1 MTLPRSQRVS
11 SRTLPGR
18 PHVPAC
24 TLPRLVRIAR
34 LETYVLEAKL
44 ERPIQFGVG
53 PYGAFTAT
61 LVELTTDDGL
71 VGIGECIA
79 RKAPR
84 ITDRVVRDLLWPVVE
99 GRDPQDA
106 GGIWDDMFRQLRAW
120 GHYRGFVQ
128 EAMSGVD
135 QAIWD
140 ILAQSRG
147 IPVYKALAGAG
158 RDRVPVYASSVYIAD
173 LDTMQ
178 RETREQVG
186 KGHVAIKTKVGRTAE
201 LGGLRMDIDSVRAVR
216 EAAGPDVEIGIDVN
230 SAYDAATA
238 IRFCRGVEQYD
249 ISFLEEPVYPDD
261 IDGYEMIRRHTSIP
275 LAGGESEFG
284 IFGFRQ
290 LLARRA
296 LDIVQPDIARIGGFT
311 AAMRLGA
318 LVHAHNVRY
327 APHTGFSCGVAHL
340 ASLHLAAAVPS
351 LYRYESMYIE
361 NPLHHIFEEQ
371 FPQPKKGVTE
381 LPTGPGLGLTVDKK
395 KIAKYRLT

>member
-1 MTLPRSQRVS
+1 M
-11 SRTLPGR
+11 
-18 PHVPAC
+18 
-24 TLPRLVRIAR
+24 RIAR
-34 LETYVLEAKL
+34 LETYVLEARL

-53 PYGAFTAT
+53 PYSAFTAT

-84 ITDRVVRDLLWPVVE
+84 VTDRVVRDLLWPVVE

-147 IPVYKALAGAG
+147 VPVYKALAGAG

-173 LDTMQ
+173 LDTML
-178 RETREQVG
+178 RETREQVE
-186 KGHVAIKTKVGRTAE
+186 KGHSAIKMKVGRTAE
-201 LGGLRMDIDSVRAVR
+201 LGGLLMDIESVRVVR
-216 EAAGPDVEIGIDVN
+216 AAAGPNVEIGIDVN

-238 IRFCRGVEQYD
+238 IRFCRAVEDQD

-261 IDGYEMIRRHTSIP
+261 IDGYEQIRRHTSIP

-284 IFGFRQ
+284 IFGFRE

-327 APHTGFSCGVAHL
+327 APHTGFSCGVAQL
-340 ASLHLAAAVPS
+340 SSIHLAAAVPN
-351 LYRYESMYIE
+351 LWKAEEMYIE
-361 NPLHHIFEEQ
+361 NELAEIFTEPL
-371 FPQPKKGVTE
+371 PKAKKGVVDV
-381 LPTGPGLGLTVDKK
+381 PQGPGLGLALDKK

>member
-1 MTLPRSQRVS
+1 M
-11 SRTLPGR
+11 
-18 PHVPAC
+18 
-24 TLPRLVRIAR
+24 RIAR

-44 ERPIQFGVG
+44 DKPIQFGIG
-53 PYGAFTAT
+53 PFGAFTAT
-61 LVELTTDDGL
+61 LVEITTDDGIT
-71 VGIGECIA
+71 GIGECIA

-84 ITDRVVRDLLWPVVE
+84 VTDRVVRDLLWPILE

-106 GGIWDDMFRQLRAW
+106 GGIWDDMFRQLRGW

-173 LDTMQ
+173 LDTMA
-178 RETREQVG
+178 RETREQVE
-186 KGHVAIKTKVGRTAE
+186 KGHKAIKVKIGRTAE
-201 LGGLRMDIDSVRAVR
+201 MGGRHMDVESIRICR
-216 EAAGPDVEIGIDVN
+216 EAAGPTIEIGVDVN
-230 SAYDAATA
+230 GAYDASTA
-238 IRFCRGVEQYD
+238 VKVCRQLEPYD
-249 ISFLEEPVYPDD
+249 LAFIEEPVYADD
-261 IDGYEMIRRHTSIP
+261 IDGYDLIRRSQSIP

-296 LDIVQPDIARIGGFT
+296 LDIAQPDVARVGGFT
-311 AAMRLGA
+311 GGMRLGA
-318 LVHAHNVRY
+318 LVHAHNARY
-327 APHTGFSCGVAHL
+327 APHTGFSCGVAQL
-340 ASLHLAAAVPS
+340 ASIHLAAAVPN
-351 LYRYESMYIE
+351 LWLLEEMFID
-361 NPLHHIFEEQ
+361 NPLAEIFTEPLPKAKNGVVDL
-371 FPQPKKGVTE
+371 PQR
-381 LPTGPGLGLTVDKK
+381 PGMGLALDKK